1 MTRRS
6 RVPLVVL
13 VAISVVLVLF
23 GVGDILQGPDAD
35 PGITRAISGSDPGD
49 VRAAEPTGF
58 RLYDFAIRMGG
69 LNLVVIGLLLT
80 AILVRPYRA
89 GQRWAWTTMWLLP
102 VWALA
107 VPAVYIAFGPAPGQ
121 AAAPPMISG
130 PIVAAVAGLSLIGDR
145 RRFAGG
151 PDAASLNLATA

>member
-69 LNLVVIGLLLT
+69 LNLVIIGLLLI
-80 AILVRPYRA
+80 AILVGPYRA
-89 GQRWAWTTMWLLP
+89 DQRWAWTTMWLLP
-102 VWALA
+102 AWALA

-130 PIVAAVAGLSLIGDR
+130 PIVAVVTGLSLLRDR

-151 PDAASLNLATA
+151 RETATLNLEPA